1 MSTSFTIYGVKMKIL
16 HALSL
21 SFKLA
26 DGELYIYII
35 LYSIILYYV
44 ISYYI
49 ILYYIIIRWNRWVT
63 WTIKKMG
70 LKLPLHLCVFYLLLG
85 F

>member
-26 DGELYIYII
+26 DGELYIYYIIFYYII
-35 LYSIILYYV
+35 LC
-44 ISYYI
+44 YI
-49 ILYYIIIRWNRWVT
+49 ILYYII
-63 WTIKKMG
+63 
-70 LKLPLHLCVFYLLLG
+70 L
-85 F
+85 